1 MSREA
6 LASLPDLRAWL
17 VAAPLAV
24 ALPPLLA
31 FNLPPSSTFLNQA
44 AALIGWSV
52 WLLLLA
58 GMLPRPTRPGPGL
71 ASLQGVFGLIAL
83 AALGSMIWAGLPGS
97 LGLSA
102 LGLLA
107 AAALTAWIAAA
118 LRSAGHGER
127 AFEAFCGALVLA
139 GALSSVVGLVQ
150 AFAPDLADGFWVA
163 ATGAGGR
170 AVGNLRQP
178 NHLSS
183 LLLWA
188 MIAVVPLLRTRRL
201 PWALA
206 VPLCG
211 LMLFGV
217 VLTGSRTGLLG
228 TLLLAAWGALDRS
241 LERRTRLLLV
251 LTPVAGALLWL
262 GMAEWARLHDT
273 VFAGEAQ
280 LRQSDPSS
288 SRFGIWKNTLT
299 LIAMHPWLGVGF
311 GEFNFAWTLTPF
323 PGRPVAFFDHTHNL
337 ELQLAVELGLPL
349 AALVLALLARAL
361 WEAWRAARAA
371 PALRAALVLVLMAA
385 LHSQFEYPLWYA
397 YFLLPAAFAFGLC
410 LGAPASGAAAG
421 RWPVGMAAALLL
433 LLGSLASVA
442 DYWRVVVIFQP
453 PAGAP
458 SLAQRIEEGRR
469 SWLFG
474 HHGDYAAATVAE
486 HPSQVMP
493 AFERATHYLLD
504 TRLMMAWANA
514 LAEAGQIDRA
524 RHLAQRLREFR
535 NEQAAEYFAV
545 CDNAPMADRRPYQCV
560 PPAVQLDYRAFK

>member
-1 MSREA
+1 MRAQGPAEA
-6 LASLPDLRAWL
+6 SASGAWWLAAL
-17 VAAPLAV
+17 LAV

-44 AALIGWSV
+44 AALIGWSL

-58 GMLPRPTRPGPGL
+58 GVLPRPARPGPGL
-71 ASLQGVFGLIAL
+71 AALLGAFAVIGL
-83 AALGSMIWAGLPGS
+83 AALGSMAWAGLPGT

-118 LRSAGHGER
+118 LCSAGHGER

-139 GALSSVVGLVQ
+139 GALSTVVGLVQ
-150 AFAPDLADGFWVA
+150 AFAPELADGFWVA

-201 PWALA
+201 PWPVAL
-206 VPLCG
+206 PLFL

-241 LERRTRLLLV
+241 LERRTRLMLV
-251 LTPVAGALLWL
+251 LAPVAGALLWL
-262 GMAEWARLHDT
+262 GMAEWARLHDS

-280 LRQSDPSS
+280 LRQADPSS
-288 SRFGIWKNTLT
+288 SRFGIWKNTLS

-371 PALRAALVLVLMAA
+371 PTLRAALVLVLMAA

-410 LGAPASGAAAG
+410 LGEPASGAASG
-421 RWPVGMAAALLL
+421 RWPAGVAAALLL

-458 SLAQRIEEGRR
+458 SLAQRIEDGRR

-474 HHGDYAAATVAE
+474 HHGDYAAATVSE

-493 AFERATHYLLD
+493 AFDRATHYLLD

-514 LAEAGQIDRA
+514 LAESGQIDRA

-535 NEQAAEYFAV
+535 NEQSAEYFAD
-545 CDNAPMADRRPYQCV
+545 CDDAPMADRRPYQCV
-560 PPAVQLDYRAFK
+560 PPAVQLDYRAFR